1 MEGVLPPLDSGK
13 LIANNSKDVSI
24 DNSGVSSVAHLV
36 SYVFRVVIA
45 DVHPNLS
52 KLILLHK

>member
-24 DNSGVSSVAHLV
+24 DNSGVSAVAHLV
-36 SYVFRVVIA
+36 SYVFRVVI
-45 DVHPNLS
+45 LEW
-52 KLILLHK
+52 I